1 MITFS
6 KFFEATIEQG
16 KRILKVNQYGVKTA
30 DESAPFG
37 VDSNPIKG
45 MTAIYADTSN
55 DSESVIIG
63 YINENQIAQ
72 KGETRIFSLDE
83 NGNLKAFVWCKNNGE
98 IHLNGNTYTAVKFEE
113 LKTAINNSDTL
124 LNAELTKI
132 QTAISA
138 LGGTYVKSNVTTNI
152 DSSKSD
158 KVKLV

>member
-37 VDSNPIKG
+37 MDSNPIKG

-83 NGNLKAFVWCKNNGE
+83 NGNLKAFIWCKNNGE
-98 IHLNGNTYTAVKFEE
+98 IHLNGNTSTAVKFEE

-124 LNAELTKI
+124 LNTELTKI

-152 DSSKSD
+152 DPSKSD

>member
-98 IHLNGNTYTAVKFEE
+98 IHLNGNTSTAVKFEE
-113 LKTAINNSDTL
+113 LKTAINNSDNL

-132 QTAISA
+132 QTAITA

-152 DSSKSD
+152 DPSKSD

>member
-1 MITFS
+1 M
-6 KFFEATIEQG
+6 
-16 KRILKVNQYGVKTA
+16 
-30 DESAPFG
+30 
-37 VDSNPIKG
+37 
-45 MTAIYADTSN
+45 
-55 DSESVIIG
+55 
-63 YINENQIAQ
+63 
-72 KGETRIFSLDE
+72 DE